1 MAQMYNGHLLRP
13 FVPLEKRSAE
23 NGEETVFVSKED
35 AAAARLANSLT
46 LENRQVSCNA
56 ARMV

>member
-13 FVPLEKRSAE
+13 FVPLERRDAE
-23 NGEETVFVSKED
+23 NGEDTDFVSNED
-35 AAAARLANSLT
+35 AAAARLANSMT

>member
-1 MAQMYNGHLLRP
+1 MYNGHLLRP
-13 FVPLEKRSAE
+13 FVPLERRSTE
-23 NGEETVFVSKED
+23 NDGKERVYVSNGD
-35 AAAARLANSLT
+35 AAAARLANAMT